1 MYFID
6 MIEEIKMN
14 FEVSLHKRGNQH
26 EILDIVFLNF
36 CPVSWSEYTLYIG
49 DSSMLHP
56 EPDRP
61 IMLLTTG
68 HESIDDL
75 LPQGSSLGIIKGDL
89 YRLYNSTKDIL
100 YRDLKS
106 QSILFRIS
114 EEALNGKDVVS
125 LINTAATLLGNA
137 LILADNNMKVLVYST
152 DIEIMDPSWAE
163 NIKRG
168 QYSYEFIQKVKVSK
182 DMQEWKK
189 SDGETKIIT
198 LDEDNQ
204 PKLVARIT
212 QAGHI
217 VGGLV
222 MIAHHTPIN
231 YSHEKLLT
239 KIGRILFDS
248 FNHIYDGNT
257 SKSLHSTI
265 LYHLLSG
272 DDISN
277 ALDLSD
283 QPNTNFPK
291 EMTVVVAR
299 FLKRTENRYLK
310 RTVGFE
316 LERIFPNG
324 YPVQYKSYIA
334 ILVTSISTEQREELH
349 KLAESEEINIGISWS
364 FTNILDFKKYF
375 NQAVSSIK
383 QAQIFGVGNQ
393 VLDYTDY
400 SFYDLLY
407 NYSGKIA
414 LEDFCHPALQ
424 ILKDY
429 DKANNTELFTTLDV
443 YLKCNRNLGVT
454 AEALYLHR
462 NSISYRISRIVDLT
476 GIDLNDINTISAL
489 VDSYRIQHFLT
500 NSGPEVNIRKA

>member
-1 MYFID
+1 MFFID
-6 MIEEIKMN
+6 MIEEIKMSYEIS
-14 FEVSLHKRGNQH
+14 FHKGGKQ
-26 EILDIVFLNF
+26 EILDIIFLNF
-36 CPVSWSEYTLYIG
+36 CPVSWSQHTLYIG
-49 DSSMLHP
+49 NSSILHP

-68 HESIDDL
+68 DESIADL
-75 LPQGSSLGIIKGDL
+75 LPQDSSLGIIKGDL
-89 YRLYNSTKDIL
+89 YELYKFTKDIF
-100 YRDLKS
+100 YSDLKS
-106 QSILFRIS
+106 QSILYRIS
-114 EEALNGKDVVS
+114 EEALNGKDIVS

-137 LILADNNMKVLVYST
+137 LILADNNMKVLVHST

-168 QYSYEFIQKVKVSK
+168 QYTYEFIQKVKANK

-198 LDEDNQ
+198 LDEDKQ
-204 PKLVARIT
+204 PKLVTRIT

-222 MIAHHTPIN
+222 MIVHHTPIN
-231 YSHEKLLT
+231 YSHVKQLP
-239 KIGRILFDS
+239 KIGKILFDS

-277 ALDLSD
+277 AIDLSS
-283 QPNTNFPK
+283 QPNTDFPK

-299 FLKRTENRYLK
+299 FLRRTENRYLK

-334 ILVTSISTEQREELH
+334 MLVTSISSEQREELK
-349 KLAESEEINIGISWS
+349 KLVEAEEINIGISWS
-364 FTNILDFKKYF
+364 FTNVLDFKKYF

-383 QAQIFGVGNQ
+383 QAQNFGINNQ
-393 VLDYTDY
+393 ILDYTDY
-400 SFYDLLY
+400 SFYDLLF
-407 NYSGKIA
+407 NYSGKTG
-414 LEDFCHPALQ
+414 LEDFCHPSLQ
-424 ILKDY
+424 VLKDY
-429 DKANNTELFTTLDV
+429 DKANNTELYTSLDV

-454 AEALYLHR
+454 AEVLYLHR
-462 NSISYRISRIVDLT
+462 NSISYRISRIVDIT

-500 NSGPEVNIRKA
+500 NSGPEVNLRKA